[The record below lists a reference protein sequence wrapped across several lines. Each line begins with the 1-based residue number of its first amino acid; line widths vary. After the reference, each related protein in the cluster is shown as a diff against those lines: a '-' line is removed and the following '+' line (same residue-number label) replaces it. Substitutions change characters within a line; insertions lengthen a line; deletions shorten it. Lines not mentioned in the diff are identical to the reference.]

1 MGLHDFVSRFFA
13 FASFVLAS
21 FFQELTT
28 FPSLPP
34 SSPQAISSNAAMVHS
49 TLRVFPL
56 PASLLKPA
64 HAVELGKE
72 ECLINDAAVTVYVTR
87 PTISLC
93 EESILKV
100 AGGEG
105 GRAAGVSGFVASMDY
120 EKLREEGREGGGV
133 VFVLDGEEVRLRVG
147 EHYFLSATE
156 RARAKDLLPEL
167 VFLSVSEGEGE
178 GEGGNGGEK
187 K

>member
-1 MGLHDFVSRFFA
+1 
-13 FASFVLAS
+13 
-21 FFQELTT
+21 
-28 FPSLPP
+28 
-34 SSPQAISSNAAMVHS
+34 MVHS

-72 ECLINDAAVTVYVTR
+72 ECMINDAAVTVYVTR
-87 PTISLC
+87 PTVSLC

-100 AGGEG
+100 VGGEG

-120 EKLREEGREGGGV
+120 ERLREGGRERGGV
-133 VFVLDGEEVRLRVG
+133 VFVLDGEEVRLKLG

-156 RARAKDLLPEL
+156 RAWAKDLLPEL
-167 VFLSVSEGEGE
+167 AFLNVSEVEGEGE
-178 GEGGNGGEK
+178 GEDGNGGEK